1 MTVTLLNEHNLEF
14 LSLKGGCTGLSESTF
29 VKMPHRWKSHAV
41 AQMFKLVDKKLFTT
55 LRQKVL
61 FIWNYDCSVDLDLS
75 LL

>member
-29 VKMPHRWKSHAV
+29 VKMLHRWKSHAV
-41 AQMFKLVDKKLFTT
+41 AQMFVLVDKKLFTT
-55 LRQKVL
+55 LCQKVF